1 MRSTCTFFSVGLTL
15 PPRIRLH
22 PLALSP
28 SRSRGTP
35 ADWLCRTK
43 LCSCGVRS
51 RFRAV
56 RLLCGLSLLLLTQP
70 AQAQTPPEAEKRRL
84 DLSVWSAGATGEENT
99 DSFAEAQ
106 LWSTGFFL
114 GWVMIPDAGA
124 SWRQGDL
131 EYGFNLI
138 PYFLQVSPQHIFGGG
153 FEPVVLRWRSSHHL
167 RSVTPYIELA
177 GGGLFTNS
185 NLPRGNTSS
194 FNFMAKA
201 GAGIEV
207 STKKHQSF
215 DVGCRWSHISNA
227 NLGVRNPEFN
237 GIQLSIGYHW
247 FK

>member
-1 MRSTCTFFSVGLTL
+1 MRSICRRFLSVGLTL
-15 PPRIRLH
+15 PPRIRPH
-22 PLALSP
+22 PLDLSP
-28 SRSRGTP
+28 GRSRRSP
-35 ADWLCRTK
+35 VLRRTK
-43 LCSCGVRS
+43 LCICGVPS
-51 RFRAV
+51 RFRSAP
-56 RLLCGLSLLLLTQP
+56 LLCGLSLLLLTHPVQG
-70 AQAQTPPEAEKRRL
+70 QTPPEAEKRQL

-114 GWVMIPDAGA
+114 GWVLIPDAGA

-153 FEPVVLRWRSSHHL
+153 FEPVVLRWRSSHHFGSL
-167 RSVTPYIELA
+167 IPYIELA

-185 NLPRGNTSS
+185 NLPHGNTSS
-194 FNFMAKA
+194 FNFTVKA
-201 GAGIEV
+201 GGGIEV
-207 STKKHQSF
+207 STKKHQAF
-215 DVGCRWSHISNA
+215 DLGCRWSHISNA